1 MKPTSII
8 ALQRIVFMAKI
19 DSLVASSE
27 QAREGFLS
35 TWVERLGGTWPDD
48 SVRFGTECLGAP
60 CQRDKVVTTVLSACR
75 RSSWYCPSL
84 FLKTTWIDFPPDI
97 TDMRLIATTSP
108 LRLEVSSTVSG
119 RNSFAETI
127 VRPGSSST
135 G

>member
-48 SVRFGTECLGAP
+48 SVRFG
-60 CQRDKVVTTVLSACR
+60 RNVLVLLA
-75 RSSWYCPSL
+75 
-84 FLKTTWIDFPPDI
+84 
-97 TDMRLIATTSP
+97 
-108 LRLEVSSTVSG
+108 
-119 RNSFAETI
+119 NETKW
-127 VRPGSSST
+127 
-135 G
+135 